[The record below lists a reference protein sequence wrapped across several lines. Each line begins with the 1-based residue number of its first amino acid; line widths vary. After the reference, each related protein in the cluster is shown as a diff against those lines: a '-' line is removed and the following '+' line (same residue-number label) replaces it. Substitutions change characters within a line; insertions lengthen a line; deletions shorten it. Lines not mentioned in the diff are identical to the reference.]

1 MRPLR
6 HTISLAEAQR
16 LTVAEAEPIERI
28 EHVPLADANGRVLAQ
43 AIVAAADVPPFSRA
57 AMDGFAVRSADTAGA
72 TPAAPRELR
81 CIDSIFT
88 GQAPARPV
96 ATGECAQIAT
106 GAPIPE
112 GADAVVMVED
122 TDKADGSSADGN
134 VLVMNAVSPRQNIGR
149 QGSDISAGEQL
160 LTPGIDLS
168 PSRLGVCAAAGYA
181 HIHVYARPVVAIV
194 STGGEIVEPG
204 QPLGPAQIYDINRFT
219 LSAIVEAHGGEPKVL
234 RSAADLLHELT
245 ALLVEAAGRADI
257 IVFSGGSS
265 VGDRDLVLDALREN
279 GEVLFHGIA
288 VKPGKPTA
296 LGRVNGRPVLGM
308 PGNPTSCL
316 SNAYLLLVPM
326 LRRMAR
332 LPEYRPRTVNLPL
345 SARITSSA
353 GRHQFYTV
361 RIEGRAAVPA
371 FKSSGDI
378 TSMSRAD
385 GYIELDAQTDL
396 LEAGTPVE
404 VKLF

>member
-6 HTISLAEAQR
+6 QTIPLDEALR
-16 LTVAEAEPIERI
+16 LTIAAAEPIDRTER
-28 EHVPLADANGRVLAQ
+28 VRLANANGRVLAQ
-43 AIVAAADVPPFSRA
+43 AIVASADVPPFSRA

-72 TPAAPRELR
+72 TRSEPRALR

-88 GQAPARPV
+88 GQAPARVVGP
-96 ATGECAQIAT
+96 GECAQIAT
-106 GAPIPE
+106 GAPVPE
-112 GADAVVMVED
+112 GADAVVMVEE
-122 TDKADGSSADGN
+122 TVKADGSSADGH
-134 VLVMNAVSPRQNIGR
+134 VLIMNAVSPRQNISR
-149 QGSDISAGEQL
+149 RGSDIAAGEQL
-160 LTPGIDLS
+160 LTPGDVLS
-168 PSRLGVCAAAGYA
+168 PSRLGVCAAAGHA
-181 HIHVYARPVVAIV
+181 DVEAYARPIVAIV
-194 STGGEIVEPG
+194 STGSELVEPG
-204 QPLGPAQIYDINRFT
+204 QPLGAAQIYDINRYT
-219 LSAIVEAHGGEPKVL
+219 LSAIVEAHGGEPRVL
-234 RSAADLLHELT
+234 RSAADAVPDLT
-245 ALLVEAAGRADI
+245 AMLLEAAADADI

-265 VGDRDLVLDALREN
+265 VGDKDLVLDVLRAN
-279 GEVLFHGIA
+279 GEVTFHGIA

-332 LPEYRPRTVNLPL
+332 LPDYQPRTLHVPL

-361 RIEGRAAVPA
+361 RIERETAVPA

-385 GYIELDAQTDL
+385 GYIEVDAQTEFV
-396 LEAGTPVE
+396 EAGTPVE